1 MLRTWAM
8 KPARPVLVVDLSD
21 QSIFKY
27 AEKYAEKIGDPIER
41 LPHSWLWQAIERA
54 EELLRE
60 ELA

>member
-1 MLRTWAM
+1 M